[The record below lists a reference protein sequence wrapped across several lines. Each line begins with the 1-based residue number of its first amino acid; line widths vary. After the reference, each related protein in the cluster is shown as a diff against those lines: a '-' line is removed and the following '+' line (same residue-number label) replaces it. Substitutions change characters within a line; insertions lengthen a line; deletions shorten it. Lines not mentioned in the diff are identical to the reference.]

1 LDVAGGKMKINTNYH
16 GEIEVREE
24 DILTLV
30 NGMLGFE
37 DEEKF
42 VLIKEEDIFVEY
54 LQSVKDDIAF
64 AVMDPFIIKQ
74 DYTFDIPEMVMKALD
89 IKSAD
94 DVVIKTVVVI
104 PEDIT
109 KIRTN
114 LQAPIVFNKTNNK
127 GMQIVL
133 DDTYPLRYEFYN
145 KEEE

>member
-1 LDVAGGKMKINTNYH
+1 LDVIGGKMKINTNYH
-16 GEIEVREE
+16 GEIELREE

-37 DEEKF
+37 DIEKF

-74 DYTFDIPEMVMKALD
+74 DYTFDIPDMVMKSLD

-94 DVVIKTVVVI
+94 EVVIKTVVVV

>member
-1 LDVAGGKMKINTNYH
+1 MKINTNYH

-74 DYTFDIPEMVMKALD
+74 DYTFDIPEMVMKTLD

-114 LQAPIVFNKTNNK
+114 LQAPIVFNKINNK